1 MQRSEGSSG
10 RAWLR
15 ARDKSKSRDGR
26 AWLQLAHVCV
36 RAQGNLSVAIKHLE
50 RVLKLSDSMKEF
62 TGDADAYGS
71 IADIYTD
78 LGEFE
83 KAAVFY
89 DKYIQRMQEDSG
101 VV

>member
-1 MQRSEGSSG
+1 M
-10 RAWLR
+10 
-15 ARDKSKSRDGR
+15 
-26 AWLQLAHVCV
+26 
-36 RAQGNLSVAIKHLE
+36 QGNLTAAIKHLE
-50 RVLKLSDSMKEF
+50 RVLILSEEMSEF

-71 IADIYTD
+71 IADVYTD

>member
-1 MQRSEGSSG
+1 MQ
-10 RAWLR
+10 
-15 ARDKSKSRDGR
+15 D
-26 AWLQLAHVCV
+26 
-36 RAQGNLSVAIKHLE
+36 
-50 RVLKLSDSMKEF
+50 F

-71 IADIYTD
+71 IADIHTD

-83 KAAVFY
+83 KAAIFY